1 MRRSRARGTAE
12 TRVIILLVAL
22 FGLGMVMLVGAG
34 VAAWFLMARNPA
46 VVNGPE
52 APPAPARAPAAPVA
66 DNPVRPVKPSRPAK
80 PEVAAPV
87 TRATDLAAD
96 RTESIKKATALILAS
111 TGSKGA
117 RGSGFVVE
125 ANGDTAY
132 LITNHHVISFEEEE
146 PEPPQQPKRFGPPG
160 FPRPR
165 MPRPGFPRIGPPGF
179 GPRFGFPGGDEP
191 PPKEKVKV
199 TVVFLSGTPAEQ
211 SLPAEVVAIDDEA
224 DLAAL
229 RVTGARN
236 LPAALDAGLNPPVAE
251 TQPVFVFGYPRKKD
265 DPESERPVVSMVKG
279 SISGLRRDDNGDL
292 VDVHING
299 ELNPGNSGGP
309 AVDADGRLVGVAV
322 AAVPGKQI
330 GFIVPTASL
339 HRMFKGSVLG
349 AVVCQVRQQ
358 GTRISLKGEL
368 WRLNRAGGVRDR
380 DPLQIQFD
388 QRGKLDIGADEYLAL
403 ARLTDPMRKINTA
416 ALHYALV
423 PEGLLKSLSKAGTP
437 LPNAREVPLKITDQ
451 FATVNFSL
459 DAGSHPDETY
469 AFQLSYVNA
478 DGQTIFTEPHPLR
491 LTFPKNLKSATV
503 QIIMPTD
510 DPSLRYV
517 EDTMRK
523 AFAPAAVQS
532 SRQPNGV
539 RFEIDP
545 VDDPREAAD
554 QVPLG
559 KVDAIQGRTISIS
572 VERLDLPLPTGAD
585 VEKSIAE
592 LKSPDARVRKGAV
605 DRLAKMY
612 APHPKLRADVAK
624 LLEPL
629 LTDKDFWTR
638 QSACQALSIWAGPEN
653 IKGLIAAIELED
665 VMTRRAAMPVLT
677 RFKDPAAAPA
687 IAKLLL
693 GLGERGEASKALKA
707 IGPAAEKAVIPY
719 LTNKDPWVAAEA
731 CHILKDIGT
740 KESIAPLESVLEN
753 KPHFIVAPAAKA
765 ALAAIQTRTK

>member
-1 MRRSRARGTAE
+1 
-12 TRVIILLVAL
+12 
-22 FGLGMVMLVGAG
+22 MVMLVGAG
-34 VAAWFLMARNPA
+34 VAAWFLLGRNPA

-52 APPAPARAPAAPVA
+52 VPPAPIKAPVPPEA
-66 DNPVRPVKPSRPAK
+66 DNFARPVKPAGPGK

-87 TRATDLAAD
+87 TRATDLAAN
-96 RTESIKKATALILAS
+96 RTDSIKKATALILAS
-111 TGSKGA
+111 NGSKGA

-165 MPRPGFPRIGPPGF
+165 MPQPGFPRIGPPGF

-191 PPKEKVKV
+191 PKEKVKV
-199 TVVFLSGTPAEQ
+199 TVVFSSGTPAEQ

-229 RVTGARN
+229 RVTGGRN

-251 TQPVFVFGYPRKKD
+251 TQPIFVFGYPRKKD
-265 DPESERPVVSMVKG
+265 DTETERPAVSMVKG

-309 AVDADGRLVGVAV
+309 AVDAEGRLVGVAV

-339 HRMFKGSVLG
+339 HKMFKGSVLG

-358 GTRISLKGEL
+358 GTRISLRGEL
-368 WRLNRAGGVRDR
+368 WRLNRAGGIRDR
-380 DPLQIQFD
+380 DPLQVQFD
-388 QRGKLDIGADEYLAL
+388 QRGRLDIGADEYLAL
-403 ARLTDPMRKINTA
+403 VRLTDPMRKINAA

-423 PEGLLKSLSKAGTP
+423 PEGSLKSLAKARAP
-437 LPNAREVPLKITDQ
+437 LPKARDVPLKITDQ

-478 DGQTIFTEPHPLR
+478 DGQTIFTEPHPVR

-503 QIIMPTD
+503 HIIMPTD

-523 AFAPAAVQS
+523 TFAPAAVQS
-532 SRQPNGV
+532 ARQSNGV

-545 VDDPREAAD
+545 VEDPRDAAD
-554 QVPLG
+554 HVPLG

-572 VERLDLPLPTGAD
+572 VEKLDLPVPGD
-585 VEKSIAE
+585 DEIEKAIAE
-592 LKSPDARVRKGAV
+592 LKSSDASVRKGAV

-629 LTDKDFWTR
+629 LIDKDFWTR
-638 QSACQALSIWAGPEN
+638 QSACQAMSIWAGPEN
-653 IKGLIAAIELED
+653 VKGLIAAIEQDD

-677 RFKDPAAAPA
+677 RFKEPAAAPA

-719 LTNKDPWVAAEA
+719 LTHKDPWVAAEA
-731 CHILKDIGT
+731 CHILKDVGT
-740 KESIAPLESVLEN
+740 KESITPLEAVLEN

-765 ALAAIQTRTK
+765 ALEAIQARTK